1 MENFWP
7 ACLSR
12 FEQELSTQQFK
23 TWIKPLKTE
32 IVENN
37 IRVIA
42 PNKFVQ
48 QWVKD
53 RFLNKIEGLA
63 EDFFS
68 HDVVVEIT
76 TCAKEHT
83 NTISSAPRVISQQK
97 EKAPIEEK
105 LASSKS
111 KKSNNTSKDQSGL
124 NYSFNFD
131 NYVTGRA
138 NQLARAAAIQ

>member
-12 FEQELSTQQFK
+12 FEQELSTQQFN
-23 TWIKPLKTE
+23 TWIKPLRTE
-32 IVENN
+32 IIDNN

-53 RFLNKIEGLA
+53 RFLNKIEGVA

-68 HDVVVEIT
+68 QDVVIEIT
-76 TCAKEHT
+76 TST
-83 NTISSAPRVISQQK
+83 
-97 EKAPIEEK
+97 
-105 LASSKS
+105 
-111 KKSNNTSKDQSGL
+111 KKMLTPMVVHLQ
-124 NYSFNFD
+124 
-131 NYVTGRA
+131 
-138 NQLARAAAIQ
+138 